1 MRPRSCARRAK
12 DLILLQPRGC
22 KEIPPGTSGGQPADS
37 PGNEL
42 EFISKSKEGCTFQT
56 GDYVK
61 IVGAEAGEAQ
71 TIHKLARDTPDSQ

>member
-1 MRPRSCARRAK
+1 V
-12 DLILLQPRGC
+12 

-37 PGNEL
+37 PGNGL

-71 TIHKLARDTPDSQ
+71 TIQKLARDKPDSQ